1 MLPVWM
7 IDLGGSEVSSKKL
20 QGLLASLSDSQKPFW
35 HYFHPKEV
43 KPVTDEASL
52 KAIMDALVADGRD
65 CYNSFIKAGYPVNNF
80 QIVILGAADEKLSQ
94 TVFAPLPG
102 LIRDYLP
109 RIVSDHANLGVEMTG
124 ILFVPSTINQ
134 LDDIHEREHAAMM
147 LEDVNMLSE
156 TLGARHFNRVIAYQ
170 DVQYKGVRF
179 YPGLSEEERTE
190 LLFQILSHLFLVGE
204 RSERLFD
211 KIGQESGIFSLG
223 AASVYYSSEQHKS
236 YELKRLLDKLLAE
249 FKEKANTDEEYA
261 FKSVREILD
270 ENAVSPDSVSKRLTE
285 GCGSLDIDLKK
296 MLGEADPHP
305 VWDLFR
311 SDLIPAYYKKFL
323 KYTPARLTRFMQSL
337 SYVLRKGR
345 ADMIRKNRT
354 NAAIGIKEL
363 LRSAYKKILLDKAA
377 KYATISQLES
387 FFKQAKE
394 HLGELRTKVVLTLQE
409 IVPVPDYLRHDYDKC
424 LLDEEGNKP
433 SAIMDKIR
441 KNLKKEP
448 IVLSVVV
455 RCFLLGIL
463 LVFTIIPLLRVL
475 SPKVINLGEIATI
488 EWLWIPVIFFLP
500 LIIAFFIK
508 LRRHFKR
515 IKRLKYRLLAATL
528 LAVNKRLSQF
538 LMDEEGAFYDELAA
552 ECSAQLKLL
561 EKFRELLH
569 SHDVKS
575 GDLLIP
581 ETKFNQPLIG
591 GAFCGEKLIDDE
603 SATEAEIRVGD
614 ESLRLSGLEKKD
626 LLTLLK
632 AAFCL
637 PEALSAADLGDGKDV
652 GGHAEELVGVF
663 DGQFAP
669 QLQITSADDIG
680 SMLRL
685 LDGKVNLEALV
696 KMAGVNGMLF
706 SKAKDNL
713 AVVRITNAP
722 GTFAE
727 CKVMSE
733 PDTKDYALYTT
744 WQKLSVGISA
754 PLVCNCQ
761 LDTLPDL
768 SFSDKLSLYYGYY
781 RRKDLSY
788 TLAGSPVRISRDDMD
803 KLDKQII
810 GG

>member
-1 MLPVWM
+1 M
-7 IDLGGSEVSSKKL
+7 
-20 QGLLASLSDSQKPFW
+20 
-35 HYFHPKEV
+35 
-43 KPVTDEASL
+43 
-52 KAIMDALVADGRD
+52 
-65 CYNSFIKAGYPVNNF
+65 
-80 QIVILGAADEKLSQ
+80 
-94 TVFAPLPG
+94 
-102 LIRDYLP
+102 
-109 RIVSDHANLGVEMTG
+109 
-124 ILFVPSTINQ
+124 
-134 LDDIHEREHAAMM
+134 
-147 LEDVNMLSE
+147 
-156 TLGARHFNRVIAYQ
+156 
-170 DVQYKGVRF
+170 
-179 YPGLSEEERTE
+179 
-190 LLFQILSHLFLVGE
+190 
-204 RSERLFD
+204 
-211 KIGQESGIFSLG
+211 
-223 AASVYYSSEQHKS
+223 
-236 YELKRLLDKLLAE
+236 KRLLDKLLAE

-285 GCGSLDIDLKK
+285 GCGSLDVDLKK

-311 SDLIPAYYKKFL
+311 SDLIPSYYKKFL

-377 KYATISQLES
+377 RYATISKLES

-394 HLGELRTKVVLTLQE
+394 RLGELRAKVVLTLLE

-424 LLDEEGNKP
+424 LLDEEANKT
-433 SAIMDKIR
+433 SAILDKIK

-475 SPKVINLGEIATI
+475 SPRVINLGEIATI
-488 EWLWIPVIFFLP
+488 EWVWIPVLFFLP
-500 LIIAFFIK
+500 LIIEFFIK

-569 SHDVKS
+569 SNDVEN

-591 GAFCGEKLIDDE
+591 GAFCDEKLIEDE

-637 PEALSAADLGDGKDV
+637 PDALSAADLGDGKVVDE
-652 GGHAEELVGVF
+652 HAESLVNVF
-663 DGQFAP
+663 NNQFAP
-669 QLQITSADDIG
+669 ELQITSADDIG

-713 AVVRITNAP
+713 AVVRVTNAP
-722 GTFAE
+722 RYFAE
-727 CKVMSE
+727 CTIMSE
-733 PDTKDYALYTT
+733 PDTKDYVMYTT
-744 WQKLSVGISA
+744 WQKLPVGITS

-788 TLAGSPVRISRDDMD
+788 TLAGSPVRISRDEMD

>member
-52 KAIMDALVADGRD
+52 KAMMDALVDDGRD

-109 RIVSDHANLGVEMTG
+109 RIVSDHANLGVEVTG
-124 ILFVPSTINQ
+124 ILFIPSTINQ
-134 LDDIHEREHAAMM
+134 LDDVRERERAAMM
-147 LEDVNMLSE
+147 LEDVNMLSN
-156 TLGARHFNRVIAYQ
+156 TLGARHFNRVVAYQ

-236 YELKRLLDKLLAE
+236 YELKSLLDKLLAE

-270 ENAVSPDSVSKRLTE
+270 ENAVSPDSVSKRLSE

-345 ADMIRKNRT
+345 ADVIRKNRT
-354 NAAIGIKEL
+354 TAVSGIKEL
-363 LRSAYKKILLDKAA
+363 IKSAYKKILLDKAA
-377 KYATISQLES
+377 RYATISQLES

-394 HLGELRTKVVLTLQE
+394 HLGELRAKVVLTLLE
-409 IVPVPDYLRHDYDKC
+409 IVPVPDYLRRDYDKC
-424 LLDEEGNKP
+424 LIDEEANKP
-433 SAIMDKIR
+433 SAIMDKIK

-488 EWLWIPVIFFLP
+488 EWLWIPVLFFLP
-500 LIIAFFIK
+500 LIIEFFIK

-528 LAVNKRLSQF
+528 LAVNKCLSQF

-552 ECSAQLKLL
+552 ECSAQMKLL

-685 LDGKVNLEALV
+685 LDGKVNLAALV

-744 WQKLSVGISA
+744 WQKLSVGITA

>member
-35 HYFHPKEV
+35 HYSHPKEA
-43 KPVTDEASL
+43 KPVTDEVSL
-52 KAIMDALVADGRD
+52 KALMDALVADGRD

-94 TVFAPLPG
+94 TAFAPLPG

-109 RIVSDHANLGVEMTG
+109 RIVSDHANLGVEVTG

-134 LDDIHEREHAAMM
+134 LDDVRERERAAMM
-147 LEDVNMLSE
+147 LEDVNMLSD
-156 TLGARHFNRVIAYQ
+156 TLGARHFNRIVAYQ

-190 LLFQILSHLFLVGE
+190 FLFQILSHLFLVGE

-249 FKEKANTDEEYA
+249 FKEKENTDDEYSV
-261 FKSVREILD
+261 KSVREILD

-296 MLGEADPHP
+296 ILGEADPHP

-345 ADMIRKNRT
+345 ADMIRKNQT

-377 KYATISQLES
+377 RYATISQLES

-394 HLGELRTKVVLTLQE
+394 HLGELRAKVVLTLLE

-424 LLDEEGNKP
+424 LLDEEANKP
-433 SAIMDKIR
+433 SAIMDKIK

-475 SPKVINLGEIATI
+475 SPRVINLGEIATI
-488 EWLWIPVIFFLP
+488 EWVWIPVLFFLP
-500 LIIAFFIK
+500 LIIEFFIK

-561 EKFRELLH
+561 ERFRELLH
-569 SHDVKS
+569 SNDVEN

-591 GAFCGEKLIDDE
+591 GAFCDEKLIEDE

-652 GGHAEELVGVF
+652 GGHAEELVCVF
-663 DGQFAP
+663 DEQFVP
-669 QLQITSADDIG
+669 QLQITSAEDIG

-685 LDGKVNLEALV
+685 LDGKVDLEALI

-706 SKAKDNL
+706 SKAKDNQ
-713 AVVRITNAP
+713 AVVRVTNAP
-722 GTFAE
+722 RYFAE
-727 CKVMSE
+727 CKIMSE
-733 PDTKDYALYTT
+733 PDTKDYVMYTT
-744 WQKLSVGISA
+744 WQKLPVGITA

>member
-637 PEALSAADLGDGKDV
+637 PEALSAADLGDGQDV

>member
-7 IDLGGSEVSSKKL
+7 IDLGGSEVCSKKL

-52 KAIMDALVADGRD
+52 KAMMDALVEDGRD

-109 RIVSDHANLGVEMTG
+109 RIVSDHANLGVEVTG

-156 TLGARHFNRVIAYQ
+156 TLGARHFNRVVAYQ

-190 LLFQILSHLFLVGE
+190 LLFQILSHLFLIGE

-249 FKEKANTDEEYA
+249 FKEKANSDEEYA

-270 ENAVSPDSVSKRLTE
+270 ENAISPDSVSKRLTE

-323 KYTPARLTRFMQSL
+323 KYTPARLARFMQSL

-345 ADMIRKNRT
+345 ADIIRKNRT
-354 NAAIGIKEL
+354 YAVSGIKDL

-377 KYATISQLES
+377 KFATISQLES

-394 HLGELRTKVVLTLQE
+394 HLGELRAKVVLTLLE
-409 IVPVPDYLRHDYDKC
+409 IVPVPDYLRRDYDKC
-424 LLDEEGNKP
+424 LIDEDANKP
-433 SAIMDKIR
+433 SAIMDKIK

-463 LVFTIIPLLRVL
+463 LVFTVIPLLRVL
-475 SPKVINLGEIATI
+475 SPRVINLGEIATI
-488 EWLWIPVIFFLP
+488 EWLWIPVLFFLP
-500 LIIAFFIK
+500 LIIEFFIK

-552 ECSAQLKLL
+552 ECSAQMKLL

-744 WQKLSVGISA
+744 WQKLSVGITA

>member
-43 KPVTDEASL
+43 KPVTDEAFL
-52 KAIMDALVADGRD
+52 KAMMDALVADGRD

-109 RIVSDHANLGVEMTG
+109 RIVSDHANLGVEVTG

-134 LDDIHEREHAAMM
+134 LDDIHERERAAMM

-156 TLGARHFNRVIAYQ
+156 TLGARHFNRVVAYQ

-179 YPGLSEEERTE
+179 YPGLSDEERTE
-190 LLFQILSHLFLVGE
+190 LLFQILSHLFLIGE

-270 ENAVSPDSVSKRLTE
+270 ENAVSPDSVSKRLME
-285 GCGSLDIDLKK
+285 ECGSLDIDLKK

-337 SYVLRKGR
+337 SYVLLKGR
-345 ADMIRKNRT
+345 ADIIRKNRK
-354 NAAIGIKEL
+354 NAVSGIKNL
-363 LRSAYKKILLDKAA
+363 LRSAYRKILLDKAA
-377 KYATISQLES
+377 RYATISQLES

-394 HLGELRTKVVLTLQE
+394 HLGELRAKVVLTLLE

-424 LLDEEGNKP
+424 LIDEDGNKP

-475 SPKVINLGEIATI
+475 SPRVINLGEIATI

-500 LIIAFFIK
+500 LIIEFFIK

-515 IKRLKYRLLAATL
+515 IKRLKYRLLASTL
-528 LAVNKRLSQF
+528 LAVNKRLSRF

-561 EKFRELLH
+561 ERFRELLH
-569 SHDVKS
+569 SHDVEN

-591 GAFCGEKLIDDE
+591 GAFCDEKLIEDE

-614 ESLRLSGLEKKD
+614 ESLRLSWLEKKD

-663 DGQFAP
+663 DEQFVP

-685 LDGKVNLEALV
+685 LDGKINLEALV

-722 GTFAE
+722 RYFAE
-727 CKVMSE
+727 CKIMSE
-733 PDTKDYALYTT
+733 PDTKDYVMYTT
-744 WQKLSVGISA
+744 WQKLPVGITA

>member
-52 KAIMDALVADGRD
+52 KAMMDALVADGRD

-109 RIVSDHANLGVEMTG
+109 RIVSDHPNLGVEVTG

-134 LDDIHEREHAAMM
+134 LDDIHERERAAMM

-156 TLGARHFNRVIAYQ
+156 TLGARHFNRIVAYQ

-190 LLFQILSHLFLVGE
+190 FLFQILSHLFLVGE

-236 YELKRLLDKLLAE
+236 YELKRLMDKLLAE
-249 FKEKANTDEEYA
+249 FKEKENADEDYA

-270 ENAVSPDSVSKRLTE
+270 ENAVSPDSVSRRLSE

-337 SYVLRKGR
+337 SYVLLKGR
-345 ADMIRKNRT
+345 ADIIRKNRK
-354 NAAIGIKEL
+354 NAVSGIKDL
-363 LRSAYKKILLDKAA
+363 LRSAYRKILLDNAA
-377 KYATISQLES
+377 KYATISQLEA

-394 HLGELRTKVVLTLQE
+394 HLGELRAKVVLTLQE

-424 LLDEEGNKP
+424 LIDEEANKP

-448 IVLSVVV
+448 IVLSVIV

-463 LVFTIIPLLRVL
+463 LVFTVIPLLRVL
-475 SPKVINLGEIATI
+475 SPSVINLGEIATI
-488 EWLWIPVIFFLP
+488 EWLWIPVLFFLP
-500 LIIAFFIK
+500 LIIEFFIK

-528 LAVNKRLSQF
+528 LAINKRLSQF

-552 ECSAQLKLL
+552 ECSAQMKLL

-591 GAFCGEKLIDDE
+591 GAFCDEKLIEDE
-603 SATEAEIRVGD
+603 SATEAEIRIGD

-632 AAFCL
+632 AAFHL

-652 GGHAEELVGVF
+652 GGHAAELVAVF
-663 DGQFAP
+663 DRQFAP
-669 QLQITSADDIG
+669 QLQITSAEDTG

-685 LDGKVNLEALV
+685 LDGKVDLEPLI

-706 SKAKDNL
+706 SKAKDNQ
-713 AVVRITNAP
+713 AVVRVTNAP
-722 GTFAE
+722 RYFAE
-727 CKVMSE
+727 CKIMSE
-733 PDTKDYALYTT
+733 PDTKDYVMYTT
-744 WQKLSVGISA
+744 WQKLSVGITA

-781 RRKDLSY
+781 RRKDLAY
-788 TLAGSPVRISRDDMD
+788 TLAGSPVRLSRDEMD

>member
-35 HYFHPKEV
+35 HYFHSKEA

-52 KAIMDALVADGRD
+52 KALMDELVADGRK
-65 CYNSFIKAGYPVNNF
+65 CYNSFIKAGYPINNF

-109 RIVSDHANLGVEMTG
+109 RIVSDHVNLGVEVTG

-134 LDDIHEREHAAMM
+134 LDDVRERERAAMM
-147 LEDVNMLSE
+147 LEDVNMLSD
-156 TLGARHFNRVIAYQ
+156 TLGARHFNRVVAYQ

-179 YPGLSEEERTE
+179 YPGLNEEERTE

-211 KIGQESGIFSLG
+211 KIGQENGIFSLG
-223 AASVYYSSEQHKS
+223 AASVYYSSKQHKS
-236 YELKRLLDKLLAE
+236 YELKRLMDKLLGE
-249 FKEKANTDEEYA
+249 FKEKENTDEDYA
-261 FKSVREILD
+261 FKSVRETLD

-285 GCGSLDIDLKK
+285 GCGSLDIDLKR
-296 MLGEADPHP
+296 MFREADPHP

-345 ADMIRKNRT
+345 SDIIRKNRT
-354 NAAIGIKEL
+354 NAVSGIKEL
-363 LRSAYKKILLDKAA
+363 LRSTYRKILLDNAV
-377 KYATISQLES
+377 KYATISQLEV
-387 FFKQAKE
+387 FFKQAKDY
-394 HLGELRTKVVLTLQE
+394 LGEQRAKVVLTLQE
-409 IVPVPDYLRHDYDKC
+409 IVPVPEYLRHDYDKC
-424 LLDEEGNKP
+424 RIDEEANKS
-433 SAIMDKIR
+433 SAIMDKIK

-448 IVLSVVV
+448 IVLSVIV

-463 LVFTIIPLLRVL
+463 LVFTIMPLLRVL

-488 EWLWIPVIFFLP
+488 EWLWIPVLFFLP
-500 LIIAFFIK
+500 LIIEFFIK

-515 IKRLKYRLLAATL
+515 INRLKYRLLAATL
-528 LAVNKRLSQF
+528 LAINKHLSQF
-538 LMDEEGAFYDELAA
+538 LMNEERTFYDELAA
-552 ECSAQLKLL
+552 ENSAQLELL
-561 EKFRELLH
+561 AKFRELLH
-569 SHDVKS
+569 SHDVDN
-575 GDLLIP
+575 GELLIP
-581 ETKFNQPLIG
+581 ETKFNQSLVCG
-591 GAFCGEKLIDDE
+591 SFCGEKLIEDE
-603 SATEAEIRVGD
+603 SATEAEVRIGD
-614 ESLRLSGLEKKD
+614 ETLRLSGLEKKD
-626 LLTLLK
+626 LLMLLK
-632 AAFCL
+632 AAFRL
-637 PEALSAADLGDGKDV
+637 PDALSAIDLGDGKAVDE
-652 GGHAEELVGVF
+652 HAENLVNVF
-663 DGQFAP
+663 DNQFAP
-669 QLQITSADDIG
+669 KLQITSADNIG

-685 LDGKVNLEALV
+685 LDGKVNLDALI

-713 AVVRITNAP
+713 AVVRMTNAP
-722 GTFAE
+722 KDFAD
-727 CKVMSE
+727 CKIMSE
-733 PDTKDYALYTT
+733 PDTKDYAMYTT
-744 WQKLSVGISA
+744 WQKLPAGITV

-761 LDTLPDL
+761 LDTLPGL

-781 RRKDLSY
+781 RKKDLTY
-788 TLAGSPVRISRDDMD
+788 TLAGTLVRISKEEMD
-803 KLDKQII
+803 TIDKQII

>member
-20 QGLLASLSDSQKPFW
+20 HSLLASLPDSQKPFW

-43 KPVTDEASL
+43 KLVTDEASL
-52 KAIMDALVADGRD
+52 KAMMDALVADGRD

-109 RIVSDHANLGVEMTG
+109 RIVSDHANLGVEVTG

-134 LDDIHEREHAAMM
+134 LDDIHERERAAMM

-156 TLGARHFNRVIAYQ
+156 TLGARHFNRIVAYQ

-190 LLFQILSHLFLVGE
+190 FLFQILSHLFLVGE

-270 ENAVSPDSVSKRLTE
+270 ENAVSPDSVSRRLLE

-337 SYVLRKGR
+337 SYVLLKGR
-345 ADMIRKNRT
+345 ADIIRKNRT
-354 NAAIGIKEL
+354 NAVNGIKEL

-377 KYATISQLES
+377 RYATISQLEA
-387 FFKQAKE
+387 FFKQAKDY
-394 HLGELRTKVVLTLQE
+394 LGEQRAKVVLTLLE
-409 IVPVPDYLRHDYDKC
+409 IVPVPEYLRHDYDKC
-424 LLDEEGNKP
+424 LIDEEANKP

-448 IVLSVVV
+448 IVLSVIV

-463 LVFTIIPLLRVL
+463 LVFTVIPLLRVL
-475 SPKVINLGEIATI
+475 SSSVINLGEIATI
-488 EWLWIPVIFFLP
+488 VWLWIPVIFFLP

-552 ECSAQLKLL
+552 ECSAQMKLL

-591 GAFCGEKLIDDE
+591 GAFCDEKLIEDE
-603 SATEAEIRVGD
+603 SATEAEIRIGD
-614 ESLRLSGLEKKD
+614 DSLRLSGLEKKD

-663 DGQFAP
+663 DEQFAP
-669 QLQITSADDIG
+669 QLQITSAEDIG

-685 LDGKVNLEALV
+685 LDGKVDLEALI

-706 SKAKDNL
+706 SKAKDNQ
-713 AVVRITNAP
+713 AVVRVTNAP
-722 GTFAE
+722 RYFAE
-727 CKVMSE
+727 CKIMSE
-733 PDTKDYALYTT
+733 PDTKDYVMYTT
-744 WQKLSVGISA
+744 WQKLPVGITA

-761 LDTLPDL
+761 LDTIPDL

-781 RRKDLSY
+781 RRKDLAY
-788 TLAGSPVRISRDDMD
+788 TLAGSPVRLSRDEMD

>member
-52 KAIMDALVADGRD
+52 KAMMDALVADGRD

-109 RIVSDHANLGVEMTG
+109 RIVSDHANLGVEVTG

-134 LDDIHEREHAAMM
+134 LDNIHERERAAMM

-156 TLGARHFNRVIAYQ
+156 TLGARHFNRVVAYQ

-190 LLFQILSHLFLVGE
+190 LLFQILSHLFLIGE

-270 ENAVSPDSVSKRLTE
+270 ENAVSPDSVSKRLME
-285 GCGSLDIDLKK
+285 ECGSLDIDLKK

-323 KYTPARLTRFMQSL
+323 KNTPARLTRFMQSL

-345 ADMIRKNRT
+345 ADIIRKNRT
-354 NAAIGIKEL
+354 NAVNGIKEL
-363 LRSAYKKILLDKAA
+363 LRSAYKMILLDKAA

-394 HLGELRTKVVLTLQE
+394 HLGELRAKVVLTLQE

-424 LLDEEGNKP
+424 LIDEETNKP
-433 SAIMDKIR
+433 SAIIDKIK

-448 IVLSVVV
+448 IVLSVIV

-463 LVFTIIPLLRVL
+463 LVFTVIPLLRVL
-475 SPKVINLGEIATI
+475 SPRVINLGEIATI
-488 EWLWIPVIFFLP
+488 EWLWIPVLFFLP
-500 LIIAFFIK
+500 LIIEFFIK

-591 GAFCGEKLIDDE
+591 GAFCDEKLIEDE
-603 SATEAEIRVGD
+603 SATEAEIRIGD
-614 ESLRLSGLEKKD
+614 ESLRLSGIEKKD

-632 AAFCL
+632 AAFHL

-652 GGHAEELVGVF
+652 GGHAAELVAVF
-663 DGQFAP
+663 DRQFAP

-685 LDGKVNLEALV
+685 LDVKVNLEALV

-706 SKAKDNL
+706 SKAKENQ
-713 AVVRITNAP
+713 AVVRVTNAP
-722 GTFAE
+722 RYFAE
-727 CKVMSE
+727 CKIMSE
-733 PDTKDYALYTT
+733 PDTKDYVMYTT
-744 WQKLSVGISA
+744 WQKLPVGITA

-788 TLAGSPVRISRDDMD
+788 TLAGSPVRLSRDEMD

>member
-52 KAIMDALVADGRD
+52 KAMMDALVDDGRD

-109 RIVSDHANLGVEMTG
+109 RIVSDHANLGVEVTG

-134 LDDIHEREHAAMM
+134 LDDIHERERAAMM

-156 TLGARHFNRVIAYQ
+156 TLGARHFNRVVAYQ

-190 LLFQILSHLFLVGE
+190 LLFQILSHLFLIGE

-236 YELKRLLDKLLAE
+236 YELKRLMDKLLAE
-249 FKEKANTDEEYA
+249 FKEKENADEDYA

-270 ENAVSPDSVSKRLTE
+270 ENAVSPDSVSKRLSE

-337 SYVLRKGR
+337 SYVLLKGR
-345 ADMIRKNRT
+345 ADIIRKNRK
-354 NAAIGIKEL
+354 NAVSGIKEL
-363 LRSAYKKILLDKAA
+363 LRSAYRKILLDNAA

-394 HLGELRTKVVLTLQE
+394 HLGELRAKVVLTLLE

-433 SAIMDKIR
+433 SAIMDKIK

-528 LAVNKRLSQF
+528 LAINKRLSQF

-552 ECSAQLKLL
+552 ESAAQLERLA
-561 EKFRELLH
+561 KFRELLH
-569 SHDVKS
+569 SHDVDK
-575 GDLLIP
+575 GELLIP
-581 ETKFNQPLIG
+581 ETKFNQPLVG
-591 GAFCGEKLIDDE
+591 GSFCGEKLIEDE
-603 SATEAEIRVGD
+603 SATEAEIRVG
-614 ESLRLSGLEKKD
+614 EETLRLSLLEKKD

-632 AAFCL
+632 AAFRL

-744 WQKLSVGISA
+744 WQKLSVGITA

-768 SFSDKLSLYYGYY
+768 SFADKLSLYYGYY